1 MEITEELCREIIALK
16 FQSFKTDPDT
26 FLALIKK
33 VAGEYNVSYTVLLK
47 MIYDKD
53 FLFSQLNPEME
64 KVANQ
69 IEAISLEI
77 KDLTEQ
83 LTFLMEYK
91 NVMASTICDVYGHT
105 LEVRSDGMLQCN
117 MCGVE
122 MTLEEDNTLET
133 IRR

>member
-16 FQSFKTDPDT
+16 FQSFKNDPDT

-64 KVANQ
+64 KVESQ

-91 NVMASTICDVYGHT
+91 NVMTSTICDVYGHT
-105 LEVRSDGMLQCN
+105 LEVRGDGMLQCN

-122 MTLEEDNTLET
+122 MALEEDNTLEA
-133 IRR
+133 IR

>member
-1 MEITEELCREIIALK
+1 
-16 FQSFKTDPDT
+16 
-26 FLALIKK
+26 
-33 VAGEYNVSYTVLLK
+33 
-47 MIYDKD
+47 
-53 FLFSQLNPEME
+53 ME
-64 KVANQ
+64 KVESQ

-122 MTLEEDNTLET
+122 MTLEEDNTLEA
-133 IRR
+133 IR